1 MDHRLKGYN
10 GSVNQYRLNDE
21 TLLALP
27 DQSLGNR
34 FKVNDGL
41 VNFEDLQF
49 LLSHP
54 IADNPTPPSSIVS
67 QEVNSHDQDYDF
79 NDVVLKYINDML
91 MEEDIGEKACMFQE
105 SSAALQ
111 AAERSLY
118 ELLGEKYPPSPNFDP
133 NFYVDENHE
142 SLGVNHDLDFSCFNS
157 SIGGTNSDSLVDHGL
172 NCDLGE
178 GTGSDLASQTTSQS
192 SYRSG
197 NSSVNVADRFVDSPV
212 STLNISQIF
221 SNSESLMQ
229 LRKGFEEA
237 SKFLPNGNSLIID
250 PENNRFSFKELNEG
264 PRNMVDNV
272 GKKPENECPPDG
284 SRGRKNPYP
293 DDVSIESGRNN
304 KQSAVYT
311 ESTVSQEMFDIVLL
325 NPGQSESEI
334 REALR
339 NGMIK
344 NVQQNRQSK
353 GPNGG
358 KGRGKKKGAKKDVID
373 LRNLLTLCAQA
384 VAANDRRNA
393 DELLKKIRQHS
404 SSEGDGMQRMAHI
417 FADGLEARLAGA
429 GTKVYNNLINLQ
441 AASAANVLKAY
452 HLFLAA
458 CPFRKVSNFF
468 SNKTIMNLA
477 VKATTLHIIDFGIM
491 YGFQWPSLIQRLS
504 SRPGGPPRLRI
515 TGIDLP
521 QPGFRPA
528 DRVEETGRRLAKYAE
543 TFNVPFEFNAIAQK
557 WDTIQIEDLKVE
569 SGEVVVVNCLYR
581 LKNLLDE
588 TVVVAE
594 APRDIVLKLIR
605 KINPDVFIQGSVN
618 GAYNAPFFIT
628 RFREAVFFF
637 STLFDMFETI
647 LPHDI
652 PERRL
657 VERELLGREAMNVI
671 ACEDAER
678 IERPETYKQWQYR
691 NMRAGF
697 TQLPLNKEI
706 LKMAKERVKACYHKD
721 FVIDEDSQW
730 LLQAWKGRIVFALSS
745 WKPSC

>member
-1 MDHRLKGYN
+1 MDHELIGYT

-27 DQSLGNR
+27 NQNLGNG
-34 FKVNDGL
+34 FKDM
-41 VNFEDLQF
+41 QF
-49 LLSHP
+49 LLPDP
-54 IADNPTPPSSIVS
+54 IPDNPTPPSSFVS
-67 QEVNSHDQDYDF
+67 QEGNSHDQDYDF
-79 NDVVLKYINDML
+79 NDVVLRYINDML

-118 ELLGEKYPPSPNFDP
+118 ELLGEKYPPSPKFDP
-133 NFYVDENHE
+133 KIHVDQNHE
-142 SLGVNHDLDFSCFNS
+142 SLGFNN
-157 SIGGTNSDSLVDHGL
+157 SIGNTSSDGLVDHGW

-178 GTGSDLASQTTSQS
+178 YTGSNLASQTSDG
-192 SYRSG
+192 SG
-197 NSSVNVADRFVDSPV
+197 NSGGNVADGFVDSPV

-237 SKFLPNGNSLIID
+237 SKFLPNGNSLIT
-250 PENNRFSFKELNEG
+250 PVETNGLSSKEPNEE
-264 PRNMVDNV
+264 PRNVVDKV
-272 GKKPENECPPDG
+272 GRKPENGCSSDC
-284 SRGRKNPYP
+284 SRGRKNPYS
-293 DDVSIESGRNN
+293 DDVNLESGRNN

-325 NPGQSESEI
+325 SPKESESQI
-334 REALR
+334 RKALQ
-339 NGMIK
+339 NGMSK
-344 NVQQNRQSK
+344 NVQHSRQPK

-358 KGRGKKKGAKKDVID
+358 KGRGKKQGAKKDVVD

-404 SSEGDGMQRMAHI
+404 SSTGDGMQRMAHI

-429 GTKVYNNLINLQ
+429 GTKVYNNLINLR
-441 AASAANVLKAY
+441 AASAADVLKAY

-458 CPFRKVSNFF
+458 CPFRKLSNFF

-477 VKATTLHIIDFGIM
+477 EKATTLHIIDFGIM
-491 YGFQWPSLIQRLS
+491 YGFQWPCLIQRLS
-504 SRPGGPPRLRI
+504 SRQGGPPRLRI
-515 TGIDLP
+515 TGIELP

-528 DRVEETGRRLAKYAE
+528 ERVEETGRRLEKYAE

-557 WDTIQIEDLKVE
+557 WDTIQIEDLKIE
-569 SGEVVVVNCLYR
+569 SGEVLVVNCLYR

-588 TVVVAE
+588 TVVAE
-594 APRDIVLKLIR
+594 APRDTVLNLIR
-605 KINPDVFIQGSVN
+605 KIHPDVFIQGIVN
-618 GAYNAPFFIT
+618 GAYSAPFFIT

-647 LPHDI
+647 LPRDI
-652 PERRL
+652 PERML
-657 VERELLGREAMNVI
+657 MERELLGREAMNVI

-678 IERPETYKQWQYR
+678 IERPETFKQWQYR
-691 NMRAGF
+691 TRRAGF

-706 LKMAKERVKACYHKD
+706 MKMAKERVEAYYHKD
-721 FVIDEDSQW
+721 FVIDEDGRW
-730 LLQAWKGRIVFALSS
+730 LLQGWKGRIVFALSS
-745 WKPSC
+745 WKPTC